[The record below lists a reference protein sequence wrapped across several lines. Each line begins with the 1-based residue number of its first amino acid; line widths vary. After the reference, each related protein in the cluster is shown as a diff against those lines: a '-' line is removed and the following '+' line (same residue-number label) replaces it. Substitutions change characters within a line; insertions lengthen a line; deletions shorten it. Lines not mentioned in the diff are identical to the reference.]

1 MLTSLTTWLVSS
13 SLNVNLKLKSPL
25 TAAKTFS
32 ELTINIA
39 NVRHK
44 TRIFL
49 ILFFITFFPSFLN
62 FEYKSLSYVPP
73 LFIQIFAKIVFLP
86 VKTTFTISKAIQ
98 CVETIIFAKWLL
110 TLTSFPRGYT
120 ANISSCVYYLVFTL
134 RHIHTVF
141 VYVLD
146 FKMSI
151 DCVLILRLSVFF
163 LINILR
169 FCSLWRTVNYFI
181 IKPTLF

>member
-1 MLTSLTTWLVSS
+1 MI
-13 SLNVNLKLKSPL
+13 LKSPL
-25 TAAKTFS
+25 TAAKTFN

-39 NVRHK
+39 NVRHA

-62 FEYKSLSYVPP
+62 FEYKSLSYVP
-73 LFIQIFAKIVFLP
+73 LFIQIFAETIFLP
-86 VKTTFTISKAIQ
+86 VKKVSTISKAIQ
-98 CVETIIFAKWLL
+98 RVETNIFVKWLL

-134 RHIHTVF
+134 RHIHTLL
-141 VYVLD
+141 VYVLV

-151 DCVLILRLSVFF
+151 DCVRILRLSVFF
-163 LINILR
+163 LINILL

-181 IKPTLF
+181 ISPTLFQLF